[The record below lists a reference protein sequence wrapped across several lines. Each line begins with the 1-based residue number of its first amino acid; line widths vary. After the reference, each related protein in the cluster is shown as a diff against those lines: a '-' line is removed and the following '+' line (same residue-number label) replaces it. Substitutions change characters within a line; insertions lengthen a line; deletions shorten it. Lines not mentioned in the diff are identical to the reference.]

1 MKRGQATLP
10 NLRDFQGSAFFN
22 DERPSSW
29 RETRKQHNLRV
40 RKGGLPPLVFTA
52 ENYSLTKM
60 NELKHQTRRLTRLC
74 KCLFVAITVAMFL
87 SAPKLAVT
95 QTINIDRVVSE
106 LEPEIQRTLLAGNI
120 PSASIALIAGDR
132 VIWTNAYGYSNLWAR
147 TPATPNTVYLIGSTF
162 KAMSTIALIQ
172 QMEQGK
178 FKLDDRVNDY
188 LTDFKIQGEDPQHP
202 ITFRHLLTH
211 TSGLPADFGPFP
223 VWGDTV
229 PPSLEDYLRK
239 SLKVTKPPLTSVT
252 YSNMAY
258 TLVAYLVQKFSGV
271 PYKQYIQ
278 EHIFTPLEMTST
290 AFEPR
295 PDMEERLAIPYVA
308 DEKTGSQ
315 VGTVRLK
322 ASVWPAGL
330 VYGTVLNQ
338 ANWLI
343 ANLNGGVFKDKRLIS
358 QSTLDQMFTRQYD
371 QFKGTIEN
379 LWGKETVR
387 FGLTWW
393 TQVRDGDRY
402 IAHSGSVPGYTAFL
416 LGNRDR
422 KLGFAIMTNGNRAHL
437 HLFKLADKAIDL
449 MKKYSSTEKTA
460 KPRP

>member
-1 MKRGQATLP
+1 
-10 NLRDFQGSAFFN
+10 
-22 DERPSSW
+22 
-29 RETRKQHNLRV
+29 
-40 RKGGLPPLVFTA
+40 
-52 ENYSLTKM
+52 M
-60 NELKHQTRRLTRLC
+60 NRLKHTLKLTQC
-74 KCLFVAITVAMFL
+74 QCLFIGFIFAALVLLAPTIAGAQTVD
-87 SAPKLAVT
+87 
-95 QTINIDRVVSE
+95 IDRVVSE
-106 LEPEIQRTLLAGNI
+106 LDPEIQRALLAGNI
-120 PSASIALIAGDR
+120 PSASIALIAGDK
-132 VIWTNAYGYSNLWAR
+132 VVWTNAYGYSNLWAR
-147 TPATPNTVYLIGSTF
+147 TPARPNTVYLIGSTF
-162 KAMSTIALIQ
+162 KAMSTIALLQ

-178 FKLDDRVNDY
+178 FKLDDRINDY
-188 LTDFKIQGEDPQHP
+188 LTDFKIQSEDPQHP
-202 ITFRHLLTH
+202 VTFRHLLTH

-223 VWGDTV
+223 VWGDAV

-278 EHIFTPLEMTST
+278 EHVFTPLEMTST

-295 PDMEERLAIPYVA
+295 PDMEERLSIPYTV

-315 VGTVRLK
+315 VGAVRQK
-322 ASVWPAGL
+322 ASVWPAGI

-343 ANLNGGVFKDKRLIS
+343 TNLNGGVFKNKRLIS
-358 QSTLDQMFTRQYD
+358 QKTMEKMFTRQYD
-371 QFKGTIEN
+371 QFKGGIDGI
-379 LWGKETVR
+379 WGNETAG

-393 TQVRDGDRY
+393 TQVRDGDHY

-422 KLGFAIMTNGNRAHL
+422 KLGFAILTNGNRAHL
-437 HLFKLADKAIDL
+437 HLIKLADRAIDL
-449 MKKYSSTEKTA
+449 LKKYSSTDKAVAA
-460 KPRP
+460 KS

>member
-1 MKRGQATLP
+1 M
-10 NLRDFQGSAFFN
+10 
-22 DERPSSW
+22 
-29 RETRKQHNLRV
+29 
-40 RKGGLPPLVFTA
+40 
-52 ENYSLTKM
+52 
-60 NELKHQTRRLTRLC
+60 TRLRHRSRTTR
-74 KCLFVAITVAMFL
+74 LSDWSFIISVTAILLIAPRIAVA
-87 SAPKLAVT
+87 
-95 QTINIDRVVSE
+95 QNINIDRVVSE

-147 TPATPNTVYLIGSTF
+147 TPATPSTVYLIGSTF
-162 KAMSTIALIQ
+162 KAMSTIALLQ
-172 QMEQGK
+172 QVAQGK

-202 ITFRHLLTH
+202 VTFRHLLTH

-229 PPSLEDYLRK
+229 PPSLDEYLRK

-278 EHIFTPLEMTST
+278 EHIFTPVEMMST

-295 PDMEERLAIPYVA
+295 PDMEERLAIPYVV

-322 ASVWPAGL
+322 ASVWPAGI
-330 VYGTVLNQ
+330 VYGTVLDQ

-343 ANLNGGVFKDKRLIS
+343 TNLNGGVFKEKRIIS
-358 QSTLDQMFTRQYD
+358 EQILDQMFTRQYD

-379 LWGKETVR
+379 IWGNETAG

-422 KLGFAIMTNGNRAHL
+422 KLGFAIMTNGNRAHP
-437 HLFKLADKAIDL
+437 HLFKLADRAIDL
-449 MKKYSSTEKTA
+449 MKKYNTQKAVTA
-460 KPRP
+460 KP

>member
-1 MKRGQATLP
+1 MNG
-10 NLRDFQGSAFFN
+10 
-22 DERPSSW
+22 
-29 RETRKQHNLRV
+29 
-40 RKGGLPPLVFTA
+40 
-52 ENYSLTKM
+52 M
-60 NELKHQTRRLTRLC
+60 NEFNHRTHRRDRLW
-74 KCLFVAITVAMFL
+74 KSLVVITVTLVLTASQAA
-87 SAPKLAVT
+87 SA
-95 QTINIDRVVSE
+95 QTVNIDRVVAE

-120 PSASIALIAGDR
+120 PSASIALVAGDR

-162 KAMSTIALIQ
+162 KAMSTIALLQ

-229 PPSLEDYLRK
+229 PPSLEDYLGK
-239 SLKVTKPPLTSVT
+239 ALKATKPPLTSVT

-271 PYKQYIQ
+271 PYKQYMQ

-295 PDMEERLAIPYVA
+295 PDMEERLAIPYVV

-322 ASVWPAGL
+322 ASVWPAGI

-343 ANLNGGVFKDKRLIS
+343 ANLNSGVFKDKRLIS
-358 QSTLDQMFTRQYD
+358 QSTLDQMLTRQYD

-379 LWGKETVR
+379 LWGNETAG

-402 IAHSGSVPGYTAFL
+402 LAHSGSVPGYTAFL

-422 KLGFAIMTNGNRAHL
+422 KLGFAIMTNGNRAHP
-437 HLFKLADKAIDL
+437 HLFKLADKAI
-449 MKKYSSTEKTA
+449 ST
-460 KPRP
+460 KP

>member
-1 MKRGQATLP
+1 MNARQSKPPSRCACRRTP
-10 NLRDFQGSAFFN
+10 NL
-22 DERPSSW
+22 
-29 RETRKQHNLRV
+29 
-40 RKGGLPPLVFTA
+40 
-52 ENYSLTKM
+52 
-60 NELKHQTRRLTRLC
+60 HQW
-74 KCLFVAITVAMFL
+74 
-87 SAPKLAVT
+87 LAVT
-95 QTINIDRVVSE
+95 IGVAVIALTASRITVGQTINIDRVVTE
-106 LEPEIQRTLLAGNI
+106 LEPEIQRTLIAGNI

-132 VIWTNAYGYSNLWAR
+132 VIWTGAYGYSNLWAR
-147 TPATPNTVYLIGSTF
+147 TPATPSTVYLIGSTF
-162 KAMSTIALIQ
+162 KAMSTIALLQ

-202 ITFRHLLTH
+202 VTFRHLLTH
-211 TSGLPADFGPFP
+211 TSGLPGDFGPFP
-223 VWGDTV
+223 VWSDTV
-229 PPSLEDYLRK
+229 PPGLEEYLRT
-239 SLKVTKPPLTSVT
+239 SLKLTKPPLTSVV

-258 TLVAYLVQKFSGV
+258 TLIAYLVQKFSGV

-295 PDMEERLAIPYVA
+295 PDMDERLSIPYTV

-315 VGTVRLK
+315 VAAVRLK
-322 ASVWPAGL
+322 ASVWPAGI

-343 ANLNGGVFKDKRLIS
+343 TNLNGGVFKDKRIIS
-358 QSTLDQMFTRQYD
+358 EQTLEQMFTRQYD
-371 QFKGTIEN
+371 QFNGRIED
-379 LWGKETVR
+379 LWGNETAG

-422 KLGFAIMTNGNRAHL
+422 KLGFAILTNGNRAHP
-437 HLFKLADKAIDL
+437 HLIKLSDRAIDL
-449 MKKYSSTEKTA
+449 LKKYSSTEKATTTA
-460 KPRP
+460 E

>member
-1 MKRGQATLP
+1 MNG
-10 NLRDFQGSAFFN
+10 
-22 DERPSSW
+22 
-29 RETRKQHNLRV
+29 
-40 RKGGLPPLVFTA
+40 
-52 ENYSLTKM
+52 M
-60 NELKHQTRRLTRLC
+60 NEFNHRTHGRDRLWKSL
-74 KCLFVAITVAMFL
+74 VVITVTLVLTASQAA
-87 SAPKLAVT
+87 SA
-95 QTINIDRVVSE
+95 QTVNIDRVVAE

-162 KAMSTIALIQ
+162 KAMSTIALLQ

-229 PPSLEDYLRK
+229 PPSLEDYLGK
-239 SLKVTKPPLTSVT
+239 ALKATKPPLTSVT

-271 PYKQYIQ
+271 PYKQYMQ

-295 PDMEERLAIPYVA
+295 PDMEERLAIPYVV

-322 ASVWPAGL
+322 ASVWPAGI

-343 ANLNGGVFKDKRLIS
+343 ANLNSGVFKDKRLIN
-358 QSTLDQMFTRQYD
+358 QSTLDQMLTRQYD

-379 LWGKETVR
+379 LWGNETAG

-402 IAHSGSVPGYTAFL
+402 LAHSGSVPGYTAFL

-422 KLGFAIMTNGNRAHL
+422 KLGFAIMTNGNRAHP
-437 HLFKLADKAIDL
+437 HLFKLADRAIDL
-449 MKKYSSTEKTA
+449 MKKYSSAETH
-460 KPRP
+460 

>member
-1 MKRGQATLP
+1 MNRLRRQIQRQSWLRQLPIAIGVAVMILAASRITL
-10 NLRDFQGSAFFN
+10 A
-22 DERPSSW
+22 
-29 RETRKQHNLRV
+29 
-40 RKGGLPPLVFTA
+40 
-52 ENYSLTKM
+52 
-60 NELKHQTRRLTRLC
+60 
-74 KCLFVAITVAMFL
+74 
-87 SAPKLAVT
+87 
-95 QTINIDRVVSE
+95 QTINIDRVAAD
-106 LEPEIQRTLLAGNI
+106 LEPEIQRTLLEGKI
-120 PSASIALIAGDR
+120 PSASVALIAGDK

-162 KAMSTIALIQ
+162 KAMSTIALLQ

-188 LTDFKIQGEDPQHP
+188 LGDIKIQGEDPQHP
-202 ITFRHLLTH
+202 VTFRHLLTH
-211 TSGLPADFGPFP
+211 TSGLPADFGGFP

-258 TLVAYLVQKFSGV
+258 TLIAYLVQKFSGV

-278 EHIFTPLEMTST
+278 EKIFAPLEMTST

-295 PDMEERLAIPYVA
+295 PDMEERLSIPYVV

-315 VGTVRLK
+315 VGTVRVK
-322 ASVWPAGL
+322 ASVWPAGI

-343 ANLNGGVFKDKRLIS
+343 ANLNGGVFKGKRIIS
-358 QSTLDQMFTRQYD
+358 EQSLEQMFTRQYD
-371 QFKGTIEN
+371 QFKGPVEGI
-379 LWGKETVR
+379 WGNETAG

-393 TQVRDGDRY
+393 VQTRDGDRY
-402 IAHSGSVPGYTAFL
+402 FAHSGSVPGYTAFL

-422 KLGFAIMTNGNRAHL
+422 KLGFAIMTNGNRAHP
-437 HLFKLADKAIDL
+437 HLFKLADRAIDL
-449 MKKYSSTEKTA
+449 LKKHTYLEV
-460 KPRP
+460 RQ

>member
-1 MKRGQATLP
+1 MRRFRKFV
-10 NLRDFQGSAFFN
+10 LR
-22 DERPSSW
+22 
-29 RETRKQHNLRV
+29 
-40 RKGGLPPLVFTA
+40 TA
-52 ENYSLTKM
+52 ILA
-60 NELKHQTRRLTRLC
+60 
-74 KCLFVAITVAMFL
+74 VAILEVAALASGQTVN
-87 SAPKLAVT
+87 VE
-95 QTINIDRVVSE
+95 RVITE

-120 PSASIALIAGDR
+120 PSASVALVSGNR
-132 VIWTNAYGYSNLWAR
+132 VIWTSAYGYSNLWAR

-162 KAMSTIALIQ
+162 KTMSTVALLQ

-178 FKLDDRVNDY
+178 FKLDDPVNKY
-188 LTDFKIQGEDPQHP
+188 LTDFKIEGEDPQHP

-211 TSGLPADFGPFP
+211 TSSLPGDFGPFP

-239 SLKVTKPPLTSVT
+239 SLKVTKPPVT
-252 YSNMAY
+252 KVEYSNMAF

-278 EHIFTPLEMTST
+278 EHIFTPVEMTST

-295 PDMEERLAIPYVA
+295 PDMEERLAIPYTV

-315 VGTVRLK
+315 VGAVRLK
-322 ASVWPAGL
+322 ASVWPAGI

-343 ANLNGGVFKDKRLIS
+343 TNLNGGTFKDKHIIS
-358 QSTLDQMFTRQYD
+358 AQTLEQMFTRQYD
-371 QFKGTIEN
+371 QFKGGIEGI
-379 LWGKETVR
+379 WGNETAG

-393 TQVRDGDRY
+393 AEVRDGERY
-402 IAHSGSVPGYTAFL
+402 FAHSGSVPGYTAFL

-422 KLGFAIMTNGNRAHL
+422 KLGFAILTNGNRAHP
-437 HLFKLADKAIDL
+437 HLFKLADKAMDL
-449 MKKYSSTEKTA
+449 MKKYSSTTGVQS
-460 KPRP
+460 PQ

>member
-1 MKRGQATLP
+1 MTKHKHRSTSFL
-10 NLRDFQGSAFFN
+10 L
-22 DERPSSW
+22 
-29 RETRKQHNLRV
+29 LI
-40 RKGGLPPLVFTA
+40 LTA
-52 ENYSLTKM
+52 L
-60 NELKHQTRRLTRLC
+60 L
-74 KCLFVAITVAMFL
+74 LFVSTAARAQTVNL
-87 SAPKLAVT
+87 
-95 QTINIDRVVSE
+95 DRVLPE

-120 PSASIALIAGDR
+120 PSASVALIANDK
-132 VIWTNAYGYSNLWAR
+132 VIWTGAYGYSNLWAR

-162 KAMSTIALIQ
+162 KAMSTIALLQ

-202 ITFRHLLTH
+202 VTFRHLLTH
-211 TSGLPADFGPFP
+211 TSGLPADFGAFP

-229 PPSLEDYLRK
+229 PPSLDDYLRK

-252 YSNMAY
+252 YSNMAF

-295 PDMEERLAIPYVA
+295 PDMEERLSIPYVV

-315 VGTVRLK
+315 MGTVRVK
-322 ASVWPAGL
+322 ASVWPAGI

-338 ANWLI
+338 SNWLI
-343 ANLNGGVFKDKRLIS
+343 ANLNGGAFKDKRIIS
-358 QSTLDQMFTRQYD
+358 EATLNQMLTRQYD
-371 QFKGTIEN
+371 QFKGTIEDI
-379 LWGKETVR
+379 WGNETAG

-402 IAHSGSVPGYTAFL
+402 LAHSGSVAGYTAFL

-422 KLGFAIMTNGNRAHL
+422 KLGFAILTNGNRAHP

-449 MKKYSSTEKTA
+449 MKKYSSAEKLSTA
-460 KPRP
+460 K

>member
-1 MKRGQATLP
+1 MKRSRQNP
-10 NLRDFQGSAFFN
+10 F
-22 DERPSSW
+22 
-29 RETRKQHNLRV
+29 
-40 RKGGLPPLVFTA
+40 GLCLVA
-52 ENYSLTKM
+52 IVAAMIL
-60 NELKHQTRRLTRLC
+60 LVPQLTR
-74 KCLFVAITVAMFL
+74 AQTV
-87 SAPKLAVT
+87 
-95 QTINIDRVVSE
+95 NIDRVVAE

-120 PSASIALIAGDR
+120 PSASIALISGDR

-147 TPATPNTVYLIGSTF
+147 TPATPETVYLIGSTF
-162 KAMSTIALIQ
+162 KAMSTMALLQ

-178 FKLDDRVNDY
+178 FKLDDPVNKY

-211 TSGLPADFGPFP
+211 TSGLPGDFGGFP

-229 PPSLEDYLRK
+229 PPPLNEYLSK
-239 SLKVTKPPLTSVT
+239 SLKVTRPPLARVE
-252 YSNMAY
+252 YSNMAF
-258 TLVAYLVQKFSGV
+258 TLVGYLVQKFSGV

-278 EHIFTPLEMTST
+278 EHIWGPLEMNST

-295 PDMEERLAIPYVA
+295 PDMEERLAIPYVV

-315 VGTVRLK
+315 IGTVRLK
-322 ASVWPAGL
+322 ASVWPAGI

-343 ANLNGGVFKDKRLIS
+343 TNLNGGVFKDKRLIS
-358 QSTLDQMFTRQYD
+358 PQTMDQMFTRQYD
-371 QFKGTIEN
+371 QFKGGIEGI
-379 LWGKETVR
+379 WGNETAG

-393 TQVRDGDRY
+393 TEVRDGDRY

-422 KLGFAIMTNGNRAHL
+422 KLGFAILTNGNRAHP
-437 HLFKLADKAIDL
+437 HLFKLADKAMDL
-449 MKKYSSTEKTA
+449 MKKYSSVEKTSSA
-460 KPRP
+460 TN